1 LNQGAVPAFTAT
13 SSPELDDL
21 LTKLRNKVF
30 LPVHL
35 SQEQRNLIYRSKHAR
50 SLEAE
55 PVIARIANDEF
66 RLQPI
71 NRTKDIIGVQTALD
85 KALDLMK
92 DKKDWDNLPSLLHG
106 IKNVGTLGKGAE
118 NLLKEN
124 KHRVWKKVVVKAA
137 QVGRLDV
144 ILECARRVSDTGKL
158 GSKIASFLLFQEG
171 WCFYH

>member
-13 SSPELDDL
+13 SSPKLDDL
-21 LTKLRNKVF
+21 LTEVRNKVF

-71 NRTKDIIGVQTALD
+71 DRTKDILGVKTALD

-106 IKNVGTLGKGAE
+106 IKNVEAPGKGGG
-118 NLLKEN
+118 NFLKKK
-124 KHRVWKKVVVKAA
+124 KHRVWKKVVIKAA
-137 QVGRLDV
+137 RVGRLDV

-158 GSKIASFLLFQEG
+158 GSKIASFLLFQEV